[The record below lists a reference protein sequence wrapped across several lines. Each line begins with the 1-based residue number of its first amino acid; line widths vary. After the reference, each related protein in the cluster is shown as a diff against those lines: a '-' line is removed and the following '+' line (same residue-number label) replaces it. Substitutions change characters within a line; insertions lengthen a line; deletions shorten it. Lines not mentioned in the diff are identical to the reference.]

1 MFVVLAFAF
10 YKAFPFNTLAHI
22 LTSHNFSMIGMIGI
36 NYAIYF
42 MDEESYIDFQ
52 QILFLKE
59 K

>member
-1 MFVVLAFAF
+1 
-10 YKAFPFNTLAHI
+10 
-22 LTSHNFSMIGMIGI
+22 MIGMIGI

-59 K
+59 KWNPSLP